1 MAYSGDV
8 CTVNLGL
15 FKSDETCALILQSFE
30 VKTNDLKITKIF
42 EKCIFNNTYLRGE
55 RELFVG
61 YHFVTKSY
69 KIKNCFIRPDWL
81 LKISNMIVWKSKP

>member
-61 YHFVTKSY
+61 YHSVT
-69 KIKNCFIRPDWL
+69 
-81 LKISNMIVWKSKP
+81 